1 MRHDPLV
8 LTTLSAFLQ
17 RIADYVRTGH
27 RAWVCGEVP
36 LSRAAALAHKFDLLY
51 GVSHTRSQRA
61 WARSQGLGNAV
72 LLLYCP
78 RSELP
83 PRLAPLAHGGSSM
96 ARLGLSTAR
105 SAPASGRAEPM
116 LQWVLLVS
124 GSEHAA
130 HRLERLAVLNE
141 KGGRLVMG
149 DLELVRLPR
158 TGQSQPAWTWRF
170 TEQAYK
176 AHRALVIDVARRTPA
191 ALASLV
197 ADLALTPG
205 FAGCRTQVKSLL
217 RLAAGEHQRRCTGS
231 AVLALPRVR
240 YAQRLS
246 SGDLRLSR
254 LRAVYTAQ
262 ASRAANTGVTEPATE
277 P

>member
-8 LTTLSAFLQ
+8 LATLSAFLQ

-36 LSRAAALAHKFDLLY
+36 LSRAAALAHKFDRLY

-83 PRLAPLAHGGSSM
+83 PGLARVLP
-96 ARLGLSTAR
+96 STAHPGP
-105 SAPASGRAEPM
+105 STAQGEPPSGRAEPM
-116 LQWVLLVS
+116 LRWVLLVS
-124 GSEHAA
+124 GAEHAA
-130 HRLERLAVLNE
+130 HRLERLSVVDGKA
-141 KGGRLVMG
+141 GRLVMG

-217 RLAAGEHQRRCTGS
+217 RLAAGEHQRRCSGS
-231 AVLALPRVR
+231 AVLTLPRVR

-246 SGDLRLSR
+246 SGNLRLSR
-254 LRAVYTAQ
+254 LRAAYTAQ